1 METVCTIGLHFHL
14 KIKKKIFDILL
25 NIGRKVDVKSPQ
37 QVNPT
42 PKSDARDLQV
52 KSPVYT
58 TINQAKQP
66 FNNSMTQ
73 AKQQPMTSQQA
84 IASKQN
90 ISGNFLYFEVDL
102 TNPSHPY
109 TSV

>member
-1 METVCTIGLHFHL
+1 M
-14 KIKKKIFDILL
+14 
-25 NIGRKVDVKSPQ
+25 
-37 QVNPT
+37 NPT

-66 FNNSMTQ
+66 SNNPMTQ

-90 ISGNFLYFEVDL
+90 ILGNFPFFEVAL
-102 TNPSHPY
+102 TNPFHPY
-109 TSV
+109 TFF

>member
-1 METVCTIGLHFHL
+1 M
-14 KIKKKIFDILL
+14 
-25 NIGRKVDVKSPQ
+25 
-37 QVNPT
+37 NPT

-66 FNNSMTQ
+66 SNNPMTQ

-90 ISGNFLYFEVDL
+90 ISGNFPLFEVAL
-102 TNPSHPY
+102 TNPFHPY
-109 TSV
+109 TFV